1 MTMMSRRKTTFK
13 LIFLS
18 LICLF
23 ITGCVEDLYPID
35 VAEGF
40 WRAVK
45 NKDIDAIEKYSTE
58 ESLAG
63 DELNENILPL
73 DEIVLGKTVIDGDGA
88 WIDTTVTISGD
99 KPYTLPIKTVL
110 IRENKQWKVDY
121 QATMKWVSKGSS
133 VYSVISD
140 IKNMSET
147 LAEEL
152 NQSMEDI
159 QKAIPEVKEE
169 VKKIEESLM
178 EHVPELKKQIEEFV
192 KDLDEAIKDLG
203 KESEDS
209 SVTET

>member
-1 MTMMSRRKTTFK
+1 MMGQRKTIFKPTF
-13 LIFLS
+13 LAW
-18 LICLF
+18 ICLLMA
-23 ITGCVEDLYPID
+23 GCSEGLYPID
-35 VAEGF
+35 VSEGF

-45 NKDIDAIEKYSTE
+45 NKDMQAIEKYSTE
-58 ESLAG
+58 DSITG

-88 WIDTTVTISGD
+88 WVDTTVTISGD

-133 VYSVISD
+133 VYSVISG
-140 IKNMSET
+140 IKNMSEA

-159 QKAIPEVKEE
+159 QKVIPEIKEE
-169 VKKIEESLM
+169 VEEIEESLLK
-178 EHVPELKKQIEEFV
+178 HVPELKKQIKEFV
-192 KDLDEAIKDLG
+192 EDLEEAIKDLV
-203 KESEDS
+203 KESEEAT
-209 SVTET
+209 VTET

>member
-1 MTMMSRRKTTFK
+1 MVNRRKTTFK
-13 LIFLS
+13 LIFLTS
-18 LICLF
+18 LCLF
-23 ITGCVEDLYPID
+23 MTGCGEGLYPID

-45 NKDIDAIEKYSTE
+45 DKDIKAIEKYSTE
-58 ESLAG
+58 DSLTS
-63 DELNENILPL
+63 DKLSENILPL

-88 WIDTTVTISGD
+88 WVDTTVTISGD

-133 VYSVISD
+133 VYSVISG
-140 IKNMSET
+140 IRNMGEE

-159 QKAIPEVKEE
+159 QKAIPEIKEE
-169 VKKIEESLM
+169 LGEIEESLL
-178 EHVPELKKQIEEFV
+178 EHVPELKKQIKEFV
-192 KDLDEAIKDLG
+192 EDLEEAIKDLG
-203 KESEDS
+203 KESEDET
-209 SVTET
+209 VTET

>member
-1 MTMMSRRKTTFK
+1 MMGRRKTTFK
-13 LIFLS
+13 PIFLAW
-18 LICLF
+18 ICLF
-23 ITGCVEDLYPID
+23 MTGCGEGLYPVD
-35 VAEGF
+35 VSEGF

-45 NKDIDAIEKYSTE
+45 NKDMQAIEKYSTE
-58 ESLAG
+58 DSISG

-88 WIDTTVTISGD
+88 WVDTTVTISGD

-133 VYSVISD
+133 VYSVISG
-140 IKNMSET
+140 IKNMSEA

-159 QKAIPEVKEE
+159 QKVIPEIKEE
-169 VKKIEESLM
+169 VKEIEESLL
-178 EHVPELKKQIEEFV
+178 EHFPGHLLRHFLPQ
-192 KDLDEAIKDLG
+192 
-203 KESEDS
+203 S
-209 SVTET
+209 

>member
-1 MTMMSRRKTTFK
+1 MNRRKITFQ

-18 LICLF
+18 LICLY
-23 ITGCVEDLYPID
+23 ITGCDEVLYPID
-35 VAEGF
+35 VSEGF

-45 NKDIDAIEKYSTE
+45 NKDVNAIVKYSTKDSLTGE
-58 ESLAG
+58 ELG
-63 DELNENILPL
+63 ENILPL
-73 DEIVLGKTVIDGDGA
+73 DEIILGKTVIDGDGA
-88 WIDTTVTISGD
+88 WVDTTVTISGD

-133 VYSVISD
+133 VYSVISG
-140 IKNMSET
+140 IKNMTEE

-159 QKAIPEVKEE
+159 QKAIPEIKEE
-169 VKKIEESLM
+169 VERIEESLM
-178 EHVPELKKQIEEFV
+178 EHVPELKKQVEEFV
-192 KDLDEAIKDLG
+192 EDLEEAIKELG

-209 SVTET
+209 TVTET